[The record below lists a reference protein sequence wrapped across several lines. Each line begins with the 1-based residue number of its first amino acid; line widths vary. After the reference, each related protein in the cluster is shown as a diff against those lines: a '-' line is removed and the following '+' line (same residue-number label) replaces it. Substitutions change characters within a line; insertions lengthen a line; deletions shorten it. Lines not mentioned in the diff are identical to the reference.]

1 MATPEVVTQ
10 ILEKASARAE
20 AERRAEEK
28 VKAWAREELGV
39 DIEALEKAALLL
51 EKRYRELVSKRRSL
65 EGVLGVSALFAGEED
80 DGELRRQIAELSELS
95 ERYWA
100 AYRELAV
107 AVGELKRLARSEVQ
121 QTG

>member
-1 MATPEVVTQ
+1 M
-10 ILEKASARAE
+10 
-20 AERRAEEK
+20 
-28 VKAWAREELGV
+28 
-39 DIEALEKAALLL
+39 
-51 EKRYRELVSKRRSL
+51 
-65 EGVLGVSALFAGEED
+65 
-80 DGELRRQIAELSELS
+80 RRQIAELSELS

>member
-1 MATPEVVTQ
+1 MATPEVVAQ